1 MLKLIEIPTM
11 KRNVGKTKSVIVKP
25 CHWACNNGEK
35 VVEYFPGELTII
47 IRAISMPLKTSNDK

>member
-1 MLKLIEIPTM
+1 M